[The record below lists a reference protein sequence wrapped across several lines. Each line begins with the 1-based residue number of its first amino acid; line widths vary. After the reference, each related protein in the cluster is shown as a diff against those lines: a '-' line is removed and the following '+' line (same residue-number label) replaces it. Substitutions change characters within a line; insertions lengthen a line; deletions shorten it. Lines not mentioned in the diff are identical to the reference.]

1 MPLIVSFFTIIFFL
15 FQGEVAFFFGFFCYD
30 YISELI
36 NVSVFSFLNIFNL
49 NYSSAFLLND
59 EFGFQPLNHMK
70 LDYNYN
76 YRTYFTHTYLHA
88 AYNKHMKPYRN
99 LFSAEKM
106 FGDYNVRT
114 YGKSKKHARAI
125 KHTRLFLLM
134 YSHTLECYAFNSKL
148 TSTPFVMFY
157 FKRHHFYSTLEMF
170 YASLYL
176 GMVYF
181 FSYTYTRMLEDGS
194 LNNRETEEID
204 EEEAQNHWYYFRETR
219 RGMIEPSMEDNEEVN
234 FAYPQ
239 HPVEWDDN
247 GHLYRWESHFFI
259 FLFSFLICWGVSQS
273 AASMFYYD
281 QFIDLHF
288 MNWTVT
294 FAFIFI
300 FWRIFFLVQFFT
312 FFNRFNIRRFIYSK
326 LTLPIFSLLSSL
338 LFKTFYSYLW
348 PIFYAVFSRFIKLFT
363 LESST
368 YNSSFEV
375 MLFVASFKEATKS
388 IIIKFYRY
396 IYSSFQK
403 NLNFFEKRNIYDYL
417 LTSNLMF
424 VYNSR
429 RHIDNVFYYN
439 RLLDRVF
446 SNIFS
451 ITASFIDNYRLH
463 KGFFFPKNMYLTNNK
478 LLFPFMSLL
487 PPPFP
492 FYLDFFNV
500 NDLPIWGA
508 DFFFNLNQNVFGVSE
523 SNESWF
529 FSNQYNH
536 HFEVLKC
543 RKEGF
548 NNNNNNNFFLC

>member
-204 EEEAQNHWYYFRETR
+204 EEEAQNH
-219 RGMIEPSMEDNEEVN
+219 
-234 FAYPQ
+234 
-239 HPVEWDDN
+239 
-247 GHLYRWESHFFI
+247 
-259 FLFSFLICWGVSQS
+259 
-273 AASMFYYD
+273 
-281 QFIDLHF
+281 
-288 MNWTVT
+288 
-294 FAFIFI
+294 
-300 FWRIFFLVQFFT
+300 
-312 FFNRFNIRRFIYSK
+312 
-326 LTLPIFSLLSSL
+326 
-338 LFKTFYSYLW
+338 
-348 PIFYAVFSRFIKLFT
+348 
-363 LESST
+363 
-368 YNSSFEV
+368 
-375 MLFVASFKEATKS
+375 
-388 IIIKFYRY
+388 
-396 IYSSFQK
+396 
-403 NLNFFEKRNIYDYL
+403 
-417 LTSNLMF
+417 
-424 VYNSR
+424 
-429 RHIDNVFYYN
+429 
-439 RLLDRVF
+439 
-446 SNIFS
+446 
-451 ITASFIDNYRLH
+451 
-463 KGFFFPKNMYLTNNK
+463 
-478 LLFPFMSLL
+478 
-487 PPPFP
+487 
-492 FYLDFFNV
+492 
-500 NDLPIWGA
+500 
-508 DFFFNLNQNVFGVSE
+508 
-523 SNESWF
+523 
-529 FSNQYNH
+529 
-536 HFEVLKC
+536 
-543 RKEGF
+543 
-548 NNNNNNNFFLC
+548 